1 MSSPVQDDF
10 IGAKWKQF
18 RKEIN
23 YHWNQL
29 SSDDLDRIDGRRDH
43 LVVLL
48 ESKYGYARRRAER
61 EVERVVAEFVDKLR
75 KAS

>member
-1 MSSPVQDDF
+1 MQQDVLS
-10 IGAKWKQF
+10 AKWKQF
-18 RKEIN
+18 RNEIR

-29 SSDDLDRIDGRRDH
+29 ASEDLDRINGRRNH
-43 LVVLL
+43 LVILL
-48 ESKYGYARRRAER
+48 ERKYGYARRRAER